1 MIKELNIGI
10 IGLGTV
16 GSGVIKSIEKNSNYF
31 KKNYN
36 IRFNIK
42 SISANSKEKDRSF
55 NINNYNWSENPIDI
69 AKDKDI
75 DTVLELVGGEDGI
88 AYNLAITALNN
99 GKNFITANKALLSK
113 HGKELSKISEDNNNF
128 VGFEASVAGGIPVI
142 KTLKEGIIV
151 NEITNVY
158 SILNGTSNYIL
169 SSMDKL
175 KINFDDALQGAKD
188 EGFAES
194 DPTLDINGV
203 DSAHKLSILNAII
216 FSEFPAIDTI
226 HVRGIEGIE
235 LIDHN
240 YSSEFGYKIKLIAMS
255 EVLNDGIY
263 KEVTPM
269 LVSSDGSLGRVDE
282 ANNIIQIIGQE
293 SGDVVLEGK
302 GAGEGPTSSSVVSDL
317 IDCALGTKLKIF
329 GNSYSELNKN
339 KEKIISKERA
349 YYLRVFL
356 KDQKGSMSKLTN
368 LLSENNISLD
378 KVIQKGESH
387 LDDEKNST
395 PVVMITYPVK
405 RDTIDSLIDILK
417 GSDII
422 SLEPLHMPILN
433 KG

>member
-55 NINNYNWSENPIDI
+55 NINNYKWSENPIDI

-175 KINFDDALQGAKD
+175 KINFD
-188 EGFAES
+188 
-194 DPTLDINGV
+194 V
-203 DSAHKLSILNAII
+203 SAI
-216 FSEFPAIDTI
+216 F
-226 HVRGIEGIE
+226 
-235 LIDHN
+235 
-240 YSSEFGYKIKLIAMS
+240 IK
-255 EVLNDGIY
+255 
-263 KEVTPM
+263 
-269 LVSSDGSLGRVDE
+269 
-282 ANNIIQIIGQE
+282 
-293 SGDVVLEGK
+293 
-302 GAGEGPTSSSVVSDL
+302 
-317 IDCALGTKLKIF
+317 
-329 GNSYSELNKN
+329 
-339 KEKIISKERA
+339 
-349 YYLRVFL
+349 
-356 KDQKGSMSKLTN
+356 
-368 LLSENNISLD
+368 
-378 KVIQKGESH
+378 
-387 LDDEKNST
+387 
-395 PVVMITYPVK
+395 
-405 RDTIDSLIDILK
+405 
-417 GSDII
+417 
-422 SLEPLHMPILN
+422 
-433 KG
+433 